1 MTRGDWSVVEAAAQL
16 LERDEREAVLGD
28 LLEASESAWRGVV
41 DVMGLVVRRQ
51 AGFWKSWRPWV
62 AAFGLA
68 LPGSLLLMGSSLS
81 VSWKFQRL
89 MNPSGTADGTDYWML
104 ICNALLLIGWAWT
117 GGFVVG
123 SVSRRTVWVSVLAC
137 ISPCLFCLAR
147 FRESSLSRLCLLLFL
162 VPAIWGVRWGLRT
175 VRIRLGS
182 AMVLAVAITLLM
194 IPAWHGKGAWIFNCA
209 LVWPTW
215 YMVMTAR
222 RSDELTR

>member
-1 MTRGDWSVVEAAAQL
+1 MMRDWSLVEAAAQL

-28 LLEASESAWRGVV
+28 LREAGENAWRGWV
-41 DVMGLVVRRQ
+41 DVVGLIVRRQ
-51 AGFWKSWRPWV
+51 AGLWKNWRPWV

-68 LPGSLLLMGSSLS
+68 LPGSLLLMGSSVS
-81 VSWKFQRL
+81 ISWKFQRM
-89 MNPSGTADGTDYWML
+89 MNPNEIAGGVGFWVL

-147 FRESSLSRLCLLLFL
+147 FRETSLSRFCLFLFL
-162 VPAIWGVRWGLRT
+162 VPAIWGVRWGLQMA
-175 VRIRLGS
+175 RIRFGS
-182 AMVLAVAITLLM
+182 AMVLAAAITVLM
-194 IPAWHGKGAWIFNCA
+194 IPTWHGKGARIFDCA

-222 RSDELTR
+222 RSGELTR

>member
-1 MTRGDWSVVEAAAQL
+1 MMRHDWSVVEAAAQL

-28 LLEASESAWRGVV
+28 LLEAGGSVWRGLV
-41 DVMGLVVRRQ
+41 DVVGLVVRRQ
-51 AGFWKSWRPWV
+51 AGLWKSWRPWV

-68 LPGSLLLMGSSLS
+68 LPGSLLLMGTSLS
-81 VSWKFQRL
+81 VSWKVQHV
-89 MNPSGTADGTDYWML
+89 MNPNGIVEGVGFWML

-123 SVSRRTVWVSVLAC
+123 SMSRGTVWVSVLAC

-147 FRESSLSRLCLLLFL
+147 FREASLSRLCLLLFL
-162 VPAIWGVRWGLRT
+162 VPAIWGVRWGLRKA
-175 VRIRLGS
+175 RIRLGP

-209 LVWPTW
+209 LIWPTL

>member
-28 LLEASESAWRGVV
+28 LLEAGGNVWRALV
-41 DVMGLVVRRQ
+41 DVVGLVVRRQ
-51 AGFWKSWRPWV
+51 ADFWKSWRPWV

-81 VSWKFQRL
+81 VSWKVEHL
-89 MNPSGTADGTDYWML
+89 MNPSRVVNEAGLLAL

-123 SVSRRTVWVSVLAC
+123 SVSRGTVWVSVLAC
-137 ISPCLFCLAR
+137 ISPCLFCFAR
-147 FRESSLSRLCLLLFL
+147 FRETSLSRLCLLLFL
-162 VPAIWGVRWGLRT
+162 VPAIWGVRWGLRKT
-175 VRIRLGS
+175 RIRLGS

-209 LVWPTW
+209 LLWPTW